1 MSYDFHCPYCGFG
14 MNKEDA
20 EEVHEDDVLGE
31 WDVRCHACKKE
42 FELVAEPSIDYW
54 TYPVEQDQEHE

>member
-14 MNKEDA
+14 MNKEDV
-20 EEVHEDDVLGE
+20 EEVHEDEKIGN
-31 WDVRCHACKKE
+31 WHVRCHVCKKE

-54 TYPVEQDQEHE
+54 TYPVEQEHE